1 MERTR
6 GWAKATL
13 ILSAAL
19 ALCSAVSAQVLKGVQ
34 PGSNAKAITNNDV
47 VQMVKEG
54 TPEATIIATIRANPA
69 RFDVS
74 LDKMLA
80 LQRQG
85 ISTHVLNLMAIVEMR
100 RRKGASGRSGTNADE
115 LSPQPYPPK
124 GILLTPGAQQSM
136 LGTQANSP
144 SGDGSKSALVPVVQQ
159 PAATDGAKQGAT
171 AMSPTAVERN
181 GSLGDASVQ
190 ASASGMP
197 AVQTG
202 TLNGGSGKT
211 AVAANR
217 AAVTAPAMMPKT
229 SPGLMGT
236 SQTMSAQGN
245 ASSSAAT
252 TQPARTAA
260 LAPQPAIASST
271 PRTTNLTAIEG
282 MPSQVNLQV
291 AAECAKDPTRRVL
304 GVFDGSVAVKT
315 FKIGHAYTI
324 VGCSFGGMQ
333 LPGDDVAL
341 EQDGLFTFSLII
353 FQVRSWNDNS
363 IVFLTDSDEGTD
375 LSSYMNDIHQT
386 YLGPMP
392 LWIFIN
398 SVPIANLDGYGISVN

>member
-159 PAATDGAKQGAT
+159 PAATDGTKQGAT
-171 AMSPTAVERN
+171 AMSPTAVEHN

-190 ASASGMP
+190 VSASGMP
-197 AVQTG
+197 TAQTG

-217 AAVTAPAMMPKT
+217 AAATAPAMMPKS

-245 ASSSAAT
+245 ASSSTAI
-252 TQPARTAA
+252 TQPARPPRSRRSPQQRVRPRARQISRRSKACRLKSICRLPPDAQRIPLGGFWEYSTVLSPSRRSR
-260 LAPQPAIASST
+260 LATHTPSS
-271 PRTTNLTAIEG
+271 
-282 MPSQVNLQV
+282 V
-291 AAECAKDPTRRVL
+291 APLAECSFRVTT
-304 GVFDGSVAVKT
+304 S
-315 FKIGHAYTI
+315 
-324 VGCSFGGMQ
+324 
-333 LPGDDVAL
+333 
-341 EQDGLFTFSLII
+341 
-353 FQVRSWNDNS
+353 
-363 IVFLTDSDEGTD
+363 
-375 LSSYMNDIHQT
+375 LSSKT
-386 YLGPMP
+386 VCSL
-392 LWIFIN
+392 
-398 SVPIANLDGYGISVN
+398 SV

>member
-159 PAATDGAKQGAT
+159 PAAT
-171 AMSPTAVERN
+171 AMSPTAVEHN
-181 GSLGDASVQ
+181 GSLRDASVQ
-190 ASASGMP
+190 VSASGMP
-197 AVQTG
+197 TAQAG

-217 AAVTAPAMMPKT
+217 AAATAPAMMPKT

-245 ASSSAAT
+245 ASSSTAI

-260 LAPQPAIASST
+260 LAPQAAIASST

-291 AAECAKDPTRRVL
+291 AAECAKDPSLRIL

-324 VGCSFGGMQ
+324 VGCSFGQ
-333 LPGDDVAL
+333 FPGDGVAL
-341 EQDGLFTFSLII
+341 WQEGLFTFSLII

-363 IVFLTDSDEGTD
+363 IVFSTDSDATD
-375 LSSYMNDIHQT
+375 LTSYMNDIHQT

-392 LWIFIN
+392 LVIYIN
-398 SVPIANLDGYGISVN
+398 SVLITKLDGYGISVN